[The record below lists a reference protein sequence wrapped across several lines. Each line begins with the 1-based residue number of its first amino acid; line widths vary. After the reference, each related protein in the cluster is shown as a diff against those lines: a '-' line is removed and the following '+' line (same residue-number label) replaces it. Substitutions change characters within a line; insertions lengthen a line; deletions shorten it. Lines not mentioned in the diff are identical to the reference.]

1 MFTIIETPTYL
12 RSIESIWSADEAA
25 EFVTFISENPEAGD
39 VMVGCKGLR
48 KVRWKREGSGK
59 RGGVRAIYLLR
70 TERGEI
76 RLLMAYTKAKF
87 DTLPNEFLLKLKDRY
102 DV

>member
-1 MFTIIETPTYL
+1 M
-12 RSIESIWSADEAA
+12 A
-25 EFVTFISENPEAGD
+25 EHPDAGD

-48 KVRWKREGSGK
+48 KVRWKRSGSGK

-76 RLLMAYTKAKF
+76 WLLLAYTKAKF
-87 DTLPNEFLLKLKDRY
+87 DTLPDEFLLKLKDRY

>member
-1 MFTIIETPTYL
+1 MFTVVETLTYL
-12 RSIESIWSADEAA
+12 RSIESIWSVDEAA
-25 EFVTFISENPEAGD
+25 EFVDFISEHPEAGD
-39 VMVGCKGLR
+39 VMAGCKGLR
-48 KVRWKREGSGK
+48 KVRWKRGGSGK

-76 RLLMAYTKAKF
+76 RRLMAYTKAKL
-87 DTLPNEFLLKLKDRY
+87 DTLPNEFLLKLKERY

>member
-1 MFTIIETPTYL
+1 
-12 RSIESIWSADEAA
+12 
-25 EFVTFISENPEAGD
+25 
-39 VMVGCKGLR
+39 
-48 KVRWKREGSGK
+48 VRWKRSGSGK

-76 RLLMAYTKAKF
+76 WLLLAYTKAKF
-87 DTLPNEFLLKLKDRY
+87 DTLPDEFLLKLKDRY

>member
-59 RGGVRAIYLLR
+59 RGGVRAIS
-70 TERGEI
+70 TCCTPSG
-76 RLLMAYTKAKF
+76 A
-87 DTLPNEFLLKLKDRY
+87 RY
-102 DV
+102 GC

>member
-1 MFTIIETPTYL
+1 MFAVIETPTYL

-25 EFVTFISENPEAGD
+25 EFVDFIAEHPEAGD
-39 VMVGCKGLR
+39 VMVGCKGLH
-48 KVRWKREGSGK
+48 KVRWKRSGSGK
-59 RGGVRAIYLLR
+59 RGGIRAIYLLR
-70 TERGEI
+70 TQQGEI

-87 DTLPNEFLLKLKDRY
+87 DTLPDEFLLKLKERY